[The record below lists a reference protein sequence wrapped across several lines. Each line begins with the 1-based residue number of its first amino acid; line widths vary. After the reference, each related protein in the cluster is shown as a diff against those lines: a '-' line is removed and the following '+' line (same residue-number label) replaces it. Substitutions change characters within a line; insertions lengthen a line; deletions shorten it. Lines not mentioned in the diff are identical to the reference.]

1 MKSAEFKPDLED
13 IPTILTVKD
22 LQRLLRVS
30 INTAY
35 GLIRSGEIR
44 AKTVGRQLRIPR
56 SEFLR
61 YINT

>member
-1 MKSAEFKPDLED
+1 MKNDDNFAE
-13 IPTILTVKD
+13 IPQVLTVKD

-30 INTAY
+30 LNTTY
-35 GLIRSGEIR
+35 SLIRSGEIR

-61 YINT
+61 YINN

>member
-22 LQRLLRVS
+22 IQRLLRVS

>member
-1 MKSAEFKPDLED
+1 MKSAEFKPDSED
-13 IPTILTVKD
+13 IPAFLTVKD

>member
-1 MKSAEFKPDLED
+1 MNHTEFGPDFED
-13 IPTILTVKD
+13 IPSVLTVKD
-22 LQRLLRVS
+22 VQRLLRVS

-61 YINT
+61 YLNT

>member
-1 MKSAEFKPDLED
+1 MKSTEFKPDLED

>member
-1 MKSAEFKPDLED
+1 MKLTEFSENFED
-13 IPTILTVKD
+13 IPSVLTVKD

-30 INTAY
+30 LNTAY
-35 GLIRSGEIR
+35 ALVRSGEIR

-61 YINT
+61 YLNT

>member
-13 IPTILTVKD
+13 IPAILTVKD

>member
-1 MKSAEFKPDLED
+1 MNNSQISD
-13 IPTILTVKD
+13 IKNEIPLFLTVKD
-22 LQRLLRVS
+22 IQRLLGIS

-35 GLIRSGEIR
+35 GLVHSGEIR

-56 SEFLR
+56 SEFIR

>member
-1 MKSAEFKPDLED
+1 MKNCDDFAAIPDV
-13 IPTILTVKD
+13 LTVKD
-22 LQRLLRVS
+22 IQKLLRVS

-61 YINT
+61 YLNT